1 MSPTELTHITC
12 PVCGQEHTPGEACP
26 QCGYE
31 SHLMAAAPRPT
42 LVEAEQRRLET
53 ARRVW
58 NELCELRAKDSTPNQ
73 GSRPVG
79 FLITDRQAVYCLYEG
94 INHFGTLQQQD
105 EFGHSWQQLRIP
117 GYSIQPEHFVIECNL
132 SEDSQRIN
140 CMLRQCNTTTGVFI
154 NSLTRPAGETGQE
167 LTNNDDV
174 ILQHLS
180 LAPIRLKFRK
190 NLNR

>member
-31 SHLMAAAPRPT
+31 SHLMAASPRPT

-53 ARRVW
+53 ARRIW
-58 NELCELRAKDSTPNQ
+58 NELCELRAKDSAPNQ
-73 GSRPVG
+73 GSRPIG

-94 INHFGTLQQQD
+94 VNHFGTLQQQD
-105 EFGHSWQQLRIP
+105 EAGNSWQQLRIP
-117 GYSIQPEHFVIECNL
+117 GYTIQPEHFVIEVSL
-132 SEDSQRIN
+132 SDEGQRATFT
-140 CMLRQCNTTTGVFI
+140 LRQVNANTAVYI
-154 NSLTRPAGETGQE
+154 NSLTRSAGTSGLE

-174 ILQHLS
+174 LLQPMGS
-180 LAPIRLKFRK
+180 AAVRLKFRK